1 MKNNGNPAN
10 FTTNDSTSFE
20 YKSSFLENPTADGA
34 LKNLKVAV
42 PLRYLSNFGDH

>member
-20 YKSSFLENPTADGA
+20 YKSSFLGNPTADGA

-42 PLRYLSNFGDH
+42 PLRYLSNFVDH